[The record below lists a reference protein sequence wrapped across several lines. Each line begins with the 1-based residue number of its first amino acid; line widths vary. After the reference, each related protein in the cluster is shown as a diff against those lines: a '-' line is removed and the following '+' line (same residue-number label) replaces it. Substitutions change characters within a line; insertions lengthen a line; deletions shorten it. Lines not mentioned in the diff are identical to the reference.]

1 MTDDAPAH
9 RARGGVEAW
18 AGLAAHQLGGALALV
33 RGAARVLDGSRD
45 RLAPDGQDALAA
57 LAAGAERAQRFV
69 DDLVDLV
76 RSGDEPQGATP
87 TTELD
92 RALDAAADQL
102 AGALREAGTTLRR
115 APLPAASL
123 ERAEA
128 ERLFVHLLRSAAAA
142 GAREIRVAGSSDAA
156 ATHVEVLDD
165 GSVPPSAASLEGS
178 DPRGRGPLVGAGLS
192 LLVSRNIVERRGGT
206 LQVEPG
212 EGGAS
217 AVRLTLPHGG

>member
-33 RGAARVLDGSRD
+33 RGAARVLEGSRE

-76 RSGDEPQGATP
+76 RSGDEPQGDTP
-87 TTELD
+87 STELD
-92 RALDAAADQL
+92 RALDAAADEL
-102 AGALREAGTTLRR
+102 ADALRDAGTTLRR
-115 APLPAASL
+115 APLPAAAL
-123 ERAEA
+123 ERTEA
-128 ERLFVHLLRSAAAA
+128 ERLFVHLLRTAAAA
-142 GAREIRVAGSSDAA
+142 GAREIRIAGSSEGG

-165 GSVPPSAASLEGS
+165 GPIPGSASPAGS
-178 DPRGRGPLVGAGLS
+178 DPRGRGPLVGAGVS

-206 LQVEPG
+206 LAVEQG
-212 EGGAS
+212 EGGAT

>member
-33 RGAARVLDGSRD
+33 RGAARVLDASRD

-76 RSGDEPQGATP
+76 RSGDEPHGTP
-87 TTELD
+87 STDLD

-102 AGALREAGTTLRR
+102 ADALRDAGTTLRR
-115 APLPAASL
+115 APLPPAPL

-142 GAREIRVAGSSDAA
+142 GAREIRVAGAA
-156 ATHVEVLDD
+156 EAGATRVEVLDD
-165 GSVPPSAASLEGS
+165 GSVPASAAALEGS
-178 DPRGRGPLVGAGLS
+178 DPRGRGPLVGAGVS
-192 LLVSRNIVERRGGT
+192 LLVARNIVERRGGT
-206 LQVEPG
+206 LEVEQG
-212 EGGAS
+212 EGGS
-217 AVRLTLPHGG
+217 TAVRLSLPRGG